1 MAVSGA
7 VVSCAANDWTL
18 VASGV
23 SKIGGIFPRNPNAR
37 LFLCP
42 TSANQRPGNSA
53 NLTPNLPY
61 APLTGPSN
69 SVFQDDGATYWWIW
83 TAQAVDVVVWKL

>member
-23 SKIGGIFPRNPNAR
+23 SKIGGIFPRNPNTQ

-42 TSANQRPGNSA
+42 TTANQRPGNSSQKLD
-53 NLTPNLPY
+53 NQPWV
-61 APLTGPSN
+61 PLTGPAN
-69 SVFQDDGATYWWIW
+69 SVINDDGTTYWWIW
-83 TAQAVDVVVWKL
+83 TATAVDVTVWKI